1 MIVKNDK
8 SEAML
13 QMPRSACISLQR
25 MAFDN
30 NIERSAA
37 PYRYFSEELADGNV
51 TADTKIN
58 CVSRNPYDRIFTAY
72 VYRNFQRDPKTNI
85 FIRGSEPNQRVL
97 RRFEDFVMNGG
108 LEFSVDNRRAYEP
121 MKKFV
126 EGIDPSKLTV
136 VKLEDA
142 ENFKQVCS
150 SFFGFD
156 PAVYELP
163 RLRKSY
169 GRVSYSE
176 YYTREMLDK
185 VNTLYHDDFVMFGY
199 NKL

>member
-1 MIVKNDK
+1 MLIKNDK
-8 SEAML
+8 SEAVL

-30 NIERSAA
+30 NIERAVA

-51 TADTKIN
+51 TADTKIY
-58 CVSRNPYDRIFTAY
+58 CIARNPYDRIFTAY
-72 VYRNFQRDPKTNI
+72 VYRNFQRDPKMSI
-85 FIRGSEPNQRVL
+85 FVRGSEPSQRVL

-108 LEFSVDNRRAYEP
+108 LDFSVDNRRAYVP
-121 MKKFV
+121 MKKFTD
-126 EGIDPSKLTV
+126 GIDPSKLVV
-136 VKLEDA
+136 VKLEDT
-142 ENFKQVCS
+142 EGFKQTCS

-169 GRVSYSE
+169 SRASYSQ

-185 VNTLYHDDFVMFGY
+185 VNTLYSDDFAMFGY
-199 NKL
+199 DKL